1 MALIEI
7 SDLNAAGS
15 DLFAGS
21 DSFLNELKITDT
33 NQIFGG
39 TYGYGYKKYEYKKY
53 DYEEYYCYDG
63 YDYKKYDSKKY
74 DYKKYDYKKY
84 DYKKGYDC

>member
-1 MALIEI
+1 MNMALIEI

-21 DSFLNELKITDT
+21 DSFLNELETTDT

-39 TYGYGYKKYEYKKY
+39 TYGYGYKKYDYKEYYCKEYEDKKYYCKEYEDKKYYYKKY
-53 DYEEYYCYDG
+53 EH
-63 YDYKKYDSKKY
+63 KKY
-74 DYKKYDYKKY
+74 DYKK
-84 DYKKGYDC
+84 C

>member
-21 DSFLNELKITDT
+21 DSFLNELETTDT

-39 TYGYGYKKYEYKKY
+39 TYGYGYKKYSYKKY
-53 DYEEYYCYDG
+53 S
-63 YDYKKYDSKKY
+63 YKKYSYKKKY
-74 DYKKYDYKKY
+74 SYGGKKHYY
-84 DYKKGYDC
+84 C